1 MWGCSF
7 NITKLTSGTDGD
19 GTGDDGT
26 EGDVIEI
33 ATVTCHPN
41 SMVLNMNLKD
51 GKEYAIFHLV
61 DEGAFDNNPQ

>member
-1 MWGCSF
+1 MRGCSF

-19 GTGDDGT
+19 GT

-33 ATVTCHPN
+33 ATVTCHTN

-61 DEGAFDNNPQ
+61 DEGAFENNPQ